1 MTVVRHVDGLFR
13 RKLGGEIDIIH
24 TARTAD
30 RPFSGTIK
38 ILRTAS
44 AVEAVKCLAE
54 IWEEVKTWEKSN

>member
-38 ILRTAS
+38 ICIIGLLRQGDMS
-44 AVEAVKCLAE
+44 H
-54 IWEEVKTWEKSN
+54 